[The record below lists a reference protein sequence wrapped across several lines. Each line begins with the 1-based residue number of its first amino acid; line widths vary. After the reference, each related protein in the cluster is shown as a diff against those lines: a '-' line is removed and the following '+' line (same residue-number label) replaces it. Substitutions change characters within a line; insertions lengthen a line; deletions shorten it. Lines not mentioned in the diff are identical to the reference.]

1 MGMQPILGVWGRRNL
16 TLFVHKVVFGASGV
30 IANQDLPQ
38 DSGVVVG
45 ARISAGRY
53 KAQLPAKYR
62 VFHGGWATVLG
73 PDTAVYG
80 AKSTGNNFVLR
91 ANKVDANTPDGS
103 VLIQWL
109 NPSTDATNYIDADVP
124 DNLSAYLFFVAS
136 Q

>member
-1 MGMQPILGVWGRRNL
+1 MGMQPILGVYGRRNF
-16 TLFVHKVVFGASGV
+16 TIFVHKVVFGATGA
-30 IANQDLPQ
+30 IASQDLPQ
-38 DSGVVVG
+38 DSGVVIG

-53 KAQLPAKYR
+53 KATFPSKYR

-80 AKSTGNNFVLR
+80 AKTLGNNFILR
-91 ANKVDANTPDGS
+91 ANKVDANTPDGT
-103 VLIQWL
+103 VLVQWL

-124 DNLSAYLFFVAS
+124 DNLTAYLFFALS

>member
-1 MGMQPILGVWGRRNL
+1 MGFQPVMAVFGRRNL
-16 TLFVHKVVFGASGV
+16 CLFVHKVVFGATGV
-30 IANQDLPQ
+30 IASQDLPS
-38 DSGVVVG
+38 DSGVVLG

-53 KAQLPAKYR
+53 KATFPSKYR

-80 AKSTGNNFVLR
+80 AKTTGNNFVLR
-91 ANKVDANTPDGS
+91 ANKVDANTPDGT
-103 VLIQWL
+103 VLVQWL

-124 DNLSAYLFFVAS
+124 DNLTAFLFFVIS

>member
-1 MGMQPILGVWGRRNL
+1 MGVQPVLGVWGRRNL
-16 TLFVHKVVFGASGV
+16 TLFVHKVVFGATGVIASQDLPADSGV
-30 IANQDLPQ
+30 IL
-38 DSGVVVG
+38 G

-53 KAQLPAKYR
+53 KATLPSKYR
-62 VFHGGWATVLG
+62 TFHGGWATVLG

-80 AKSTGNNFVLR
+80 AKTLGNNFILR
-91 ANKVDANTPDGS
+91 ANKVDANTPDGT

-124 DNLSAYLFFVAS
+124 DNLSAFLFLVVS